1 MEKEY
6 TYDGQFDGNILVV
19 GRTRCGKTTFI
30 ERLGKNKLFGTRIND
45 VFWMSKIVLS
55 KEREEIIRESFVDQE
70 VHFSYPHDL
79 DDFNYLVEN
88 LTQQK

>member
-6 TYDGQFDGNILVV
+6 TYDGQLDGNILVV
-19 GRTRCGKTTFI
+19 GRTTCGKATFI

-70 VHFSYPHDL
+70 VHFSYLHDL